1 MPVTTGNVMMSMV
14 SGEWR
19 MIPKQIQICVLI
31 IVRTSNGL
39 LWQFKYIVTENV
51 TKMKLGS
58 VADTQA
64 NILLWIET
72 LLLFD
77 RTENNIANFQYKVIP
92 YNDFATDGL
101 RFAVCNDDV
110 CRCRWKFTTHSNV
123 LETTWKKD
131 RNKMW
136 HWDYCSDHQPLDC
149 RSPT

>member
-1 MPVTTGNVMMSMV
+1 MMKCKCNKENSIEYACKHGNLMMGMV
-14 SGEWR
+14 SGKWR
-19 MIPKQIQICVLI
+19 MMPKQFEICVLI

-39 LWQFKYIVTENV
+39 LRQFKYIVTENV

-77 RTENNIANFQYKVIP
+77 RTENNIANFQYKVRP
-92 YNDFATDGL
+92 HNDFATDGL

-110 CRCRWKFTTHSNV
+110 GGVDGS
-123 LETTWKKD
+123 L
-131 RNKMW
+131 
-136 HWDYCSDHQPLDC
+136 QPIQMY
-149 RSPT
+149 